1 MNKAL
6 EQLMERASGWPEEA
20 QSEAVRALSVIEE
33 KYVSGS
39 DVEASQG
46 SDKDIEAVRAK
57 LKSSIAD
64 PRPDIPFD
72 KSFDR
77 IEHHHAERMKAR

>member
-1 MNKAL
+1 MNKVL

-20 QSEAVRALSVIEE
+20 QSEAVHALSVIEE

-39 DVEASQG
+39 DAEASKG

-57 LKSSIAD
+57 LKNSIAD
-64 PRPDIPFD
+64 PRPDIPLD
-72 KSFDR
+72 QSFDR
-77 IEHHHAERMKAR
+77 MEHHHAERMKAR